1 MFAQLI
7 ALEGF
12 HEALQAQ
19 DAQAAPAVDGAHP
32 MAATAVDLISTHKRP
47 RRQLSQ
53 ARPVGGPVRPF
64 SADDA
69 PLSAGVPAW
78 ASHNRVRVIVTD
90 PENWAAVVGK
100 DDVCLVLLNK
110 KADERSGSAAA
121 DRSSTAALGDEVRK
135 RSLSAFYL

>member
-1 MFAQLI
+1 M
-7 ALEGF
+7 
-12 HEALQAQ
+12 
-19 DAQAAPAVDGAHP
+19 
-32 MAATAVDLISTHKRP
+32 
-47 RRQLSQ
+47 
-53 ARPVGGPVRPF
+53 RPF